1 MTTED
6 WARLYAS
13 LGWRVFPVVSS
24 DKRPLYRGWQRD
36 ATTDPAQIARSW
48 RREPGPNIG
57 VVCGEE
63 FDAFDIEAAH
73 LVAVRQWLDARGYR
87 LPLTPLARTG
97 RGGIHLLVAPTGIGR
112 GRDLV
117 LAGVHI
123 GELKSTGGFI
133 VVCP

>member
-1 MTTED
+1 MGAA
-6 WARLYAS
+6 WPSRC
-13 LGWRVFPVVSS
+13 WRPGPSPC
-24 DKRPLYRGWQRD
+24 DEWPLYRGWQRD